1 MTLYRIILE
10 IIVDL
15 NEKCKKLFANYK
27 RQSYSF
33 VPSYIFVAHIVEK
46 EIGVITF
53 TAIPGTLTDN
63 PFNGL
68 KLPYKYLCFFFSA
81 LKPLDNLTSP
91 FLHSFLT

>member
-15 NEKCKKLFANYK
+15 NEKCKKLIANYK
-27 RQSYSF
+27 RQSIVYNF

-53 TAIPGTLTDN
+53 TAIAGILTDN

-68 KLPYKYLCFFFSA
+68 KLP
-81 LKPLDNLTSP
+81 
-91 FLHSFLT
+91 

>member
-15 NEKCKKLFANYK
+15 NEKCKKLMANYK
-27 RQSYSF
+27 RQSIVYNF
-33 VPSYIFVAHIVEK
+33 VHSYIFVAHIVEK

-53 TAIPGTLTDN
+53 TAIPGILTDN

-68 KLPYKYLCFFFSA
+68 KLP
-81 LKPLDNLTSP
+81 
-91 FLHSFLT
+91 